1 MDPVIYATL
10 MYLAAGALAY
20 GVYWA
25 FSKFDRR

>member
-1 MDPVIYATL
+1 MDPISIPLTFL
-10 MYLAAGALAY
+10 LAGALAY